1 MLGEWSVADQA
12 RVPTPALGSGV
23 GWISSSGD
31 TIRLCS
37 DTHVRWE
44 EQGFPEEPETV
55 YTEMF
60 GSALAEASG
69 CL

>member
-1 MLGEWSVADQA
+1 MLGEWSMADQA
-12 RVPTPALGSGV
+12 QVPTPALGSRV
-23 GWISSSGD
+23 GWISSWSD
-31 TIRLCS
+31 TIYLCS
-37 DTHVRWE
+37 DTHVGQE

-60 GSALAEASG
+60 GSVLAEAG

>member
-12 RVPTPALGSGV
+12 QVPTPALSSRM
-23 GWISSSGD
+23 GWISSSSD
-31 TIRLCS
+31 TIPLCF
-37 DTHVRWE
+37 DTHMGWE

-60 GSALAEASG
+60 GSALA
-69 CL
+69 